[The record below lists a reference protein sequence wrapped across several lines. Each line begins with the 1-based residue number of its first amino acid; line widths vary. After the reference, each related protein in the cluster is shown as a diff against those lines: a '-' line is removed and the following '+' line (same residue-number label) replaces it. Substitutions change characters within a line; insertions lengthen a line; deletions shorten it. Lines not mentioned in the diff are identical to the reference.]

1 MTIKNGSFTLESAKI
16 SGRELSAWAEE
27 EAKSLSSKERDSM
40 LEISF
45 FAEDNDTDEITV
57 SNVTAIISKG
67 FFSLKLEIP
76 YVLDALAEQYLP
88 LECARF
94 SKYLV
99 KRRGDEL
106 VAYDMRVSKYIER
119 VIENDVNLAD
129 LFEAIQTLRRLPKEA
144 FKDE

>member
-1 MTIKNGSFTLESAKI
+1 MSQRF
-16 SGRELSAWAEE
+16 
-27 EAKSLSSKERDSM
+27 
-40 LEISF
+40 
-45 FAEDNDTDEITV
+45 
-57 SNVTAIISKG
+57 ISKG

-119 VIENDVNLAD
+119 VIENDANLAD
-129 LFEAIQTLRRLPKEA
+129 LFEAIQTLRRLPFGDIVINER
-144 FKDE
+144 FGGLCRIG

>member
-1 MTIKNGSFTLESAKI
+1 
-16 SGRELSAWAEE
+16 
-27 EAKSLSSKERDSM
+27 M

-45 FAEDNDTDEITV
+45 FAKDNDTDEIAV
-57 SNVTAIISKG
+57 GNVTAIISKG

-76 YVLDALAEQYLP
+76 YVLDALEEQYLP

-106 VAYDMRVSKYIER
+106 VAYDMRVSKYLER
-119 VIENDVNLAD
+119 VIENDANLAD
-129 LFEAIQTLRRLPKEA
+129 LFEAIQTLRRLPKEV